1 MFVSFSHFLT
11 TSFIAIIVIIFFLAT
26 GLYIFKST
34 VTRELH
40 DIEKSYTRYV
50 ENNLFDEALYNSA
63 SKEDITLKSF
73 DGLNLTST
81 LIMNEN
87 PTNKFIVLVHGVSI
101 CYVGSL
107 KYFDIFYKNGFNVLI
122 VNQRRHGKSEGKYS
136 TYGFYE
142 KYDVNMWIEY
152 LKSRFGNDIIL
163 GLHGESMGAGTV
175 METIPLN
182 DSIKFVIEDCGYS
195 NFHELIGFQI
205 THAYKN
211 RLVRKILRP
220 SLIFAN
226 FFMKTK
232 AKFSMKKIVPI
243 DIVASTSLPM
253 MFIHG
258 KEDYFVPW
266 YMAVDLY
273 KAKTK
278 GYKEL
283 YLVEGAKHA
292 EALEVNKIL
301 YEKKIMTFIEKAL
314 SLYK

>member
-1 MFVSFSHFLT
+1 MTYIIILII
-11 TSFIAIIVIIFFLAT
+11 IAIIVIVFFLAT

-107 KYFDIFYKNGFNVLI
+107 KYFDIFYRNGFNVLI

-253 MFIHG
+253 MFVHG

>member
-1 MFVSFSHFLT
+1 MTYIIILIIMAILV
-11 TSFIAIIVIIFFLAT
+11 IAFFLAT
-26 GLYIFKST
+26 GLYIFRST

-40 DIEKSYTRYV
+40 DIEKSYNRYV
-50 ENNLFDEALYNSA
+50 ENNFFDEALYNSA

-205 THAYKN
+205 THEYKN

-220 SLIFAN
+220 SLLFAN

-253 MFIHG
+253 MFVHG
-258 KEDYFVPW
+258 KEDYFIPW

>member
-1 MFVSFSHFLT
+1 MTYLIILII
-11 TSFIAIIVIIFFLAT
+11 IAILVIVFFLAT

-107 KYFDIFYKNGFNVLI
+107 KYFDIFYRNGFNVLI

-243 DIVASTSLPM
+243 DIVSSTSLPM

>member
-1 MFVSFSHFLT
+1 MTYIIILII
-11 TSFIAIIVIIFFLAT
+11 IAILVIAFFLAT
-26 GLYIFKST
+26 GLYIFRST

-205 THAYKN
+205 THEYKN

-220 SLIFAN
+220 SLLFAN

-253 MFIHG
+253 MFVHG

-292 EALEVNKIL
+292 EALEVNKVL

>member
-1 MFVSFSHFLT
+1 MTYLIILII
-11 TSFIAIIVIIFFLAT
+11 IAIIVIVFFLAT

-266 YMAVDLY
+266 YMSVDLY
-273 KAKTK
+273 NAKTK
-278 GYKEL
+278 GYKKL

>member
-1 MFVSFSHFLT
+1 MTYLIILII
-11 TSFIAIIVIIFFLAT
+11 IAILVIVFFLAT

-107 KYFDIFYKNGFNVLI
+107 KYFDIFYRNGFNVLI

-243 DIVASTSLPM
+243 YIVSSTSLPM
-253 MFIHG
+253 MFVHG

-301 YEKKIMTFIEKAL
+301 YEKKIMTFIEKSL

>member
-1 MFVSFSHFLT
+1 MTYLIILII
-11 TSFIAIIVIIFFLAT
+11 IAIIVIVFFLAT

-243 DIVASTSLPM
+243 DIVSSTSLPM

-266 YMAVDLY
+266 YMALDLY

>member
-1 MFVSFSHFLT
+1 MTYIIILIIMAILV
-11 TSFIAIIVIIFFLAT
+11 IAFFLAT
-26 GLYIFKST
+26 GIYIFRST

-40 DIEKSYTRYV
+40 DIEKSYNRYV

-107 KYFDIFYKNGFNVLI
+107 KYFDIFYRNGFNVLI

-205 THAYKN
+205 THEYKN

-220 SLIFAN
+220 SLLFAN

-258 KEDYFVPW
+258 KGDYFVPW

>member
-1 MFVSFSHFLT
+1 MTYIIILII
-11 TSFIAIIVIIFFLAT
+11 IAILVIVFFLAT

-211 RLVRKILRP
+211 RLVRKILSP

-243 DIVASTSLPM
+243 DIVSSTSLPM

-266 YMAVDLY
+266 YMSVDLY
-273 KAKTK
+273 NAKTK
-278 GYKEL
+278 GYKKL

>member
-1 MFVSFSHFLT
+1 MTYIIILII
-11 TSFIAIIVIIFFLAT
+11 IAILIIVFFLAT

-34 VTRELH
+34 VTRKLH

-107 KYFDIFYKNGFNVLI
+107 KYFDIFYRNGFNVLI
-122 VNQRRHGKSEGKYS
+122 VNKRRHGKSEGKYS

-243 DIVASTSLPM
+243 DIVSSTSLPM

>member
-1 MFVSFSHFLT
+1 MTYIIILII
-11 TSFIAIIVIIFFLAT
+11 IAILVITFFLAT

-34 VTRELH
+34 ATRKLY
-40 DIEKSYTRYV
+40 DIDKSYARYV
-50 ENNLFDEALYNSA
+50 ENNLFDEVLYDSA
-63 SKEDITLKSF
+63 SKEDITLKSL
-73 DGLNLTST
+73 DDINLTST

-87 PTNKFIVLVHGVSI
+87 PTNKFIILVHGVSI

-107 KYFDIFYKNGFNVLI
+107 KYFDIFYKNGFNILI

-142 KYDVNMWIEY
+142 KYDLNMWIEY

-195 NFHELIGFQI
+195 NFYELIGFQI
-205 THAYKN
+205 THKYKN
-211 RLVRKILRP
+211 RIIRKILRP

-232 AKFSMKKIVPI
+232 AKFSMKKVVPI

-273 KAKTK
+273 NSKTK

-283 YLVEGAKHA
+283 YLVEGAEHA
-292 EALEVNKIL
+292 KALEVNKIL
-301 YEKKIMTFIEKAL
+301 YEKKIMAFIEKAL

>member
-1 MFVSFSHFLT
+1 MTYLIILII
-11 TSFIAIIVIIFFLAT
+11 IAIIVIVFFLAT

-182 DSIKFVIEDCGYS
+182 NSIKFVIEDCGYS
-195 NFHELIGFQI
+195 NFHELVGFQI

-243 DIVASTSLPM
+243 DIVSSTSLPM

>member
-1 MFVSFSHFLT
+1 MTYIIILII
-11 TSFIAIIVIIFFLAT
+11 IAIIVIVFFLAT

-50 ENNLFDEALYNSA
+50 ENNLFNEALYNSA

-107 KYFDIFYKNGFNVLI
+107 KYFDIFYKNGFNILI

-243 DIVASTSLPM
+243 DIVSSTSLPM
-253 MFIHG
+253 MFVHG

>member
-1 MFVSFSHFLT
+1 MTYLIILII
-11 TSFIAIIVIIFFLAT
+11 IAIIVIVFFLAT

-40 DIEKSYTRYV
+40 DIEKSYSRYV

-107 KYFDIFYKNGFNVLI
+107 KYFDIFYKNGFNLLI

-292 EALEVNKIL
+292 ETLEVNKII

>member
-1 MFVSFSHFLT
+1 MTYIIILII
-11 TSFIAIIVIIFFLAT
+11 IAIIVIVFFLAT

-50 ENNLFDEALYNSA
+50 ENNLFDEALYNST

-107 KYFDIFYKNGFNVLI
+107 KYFDIFYKNGFNILI

-232 AKFSMKKIVPI
+232 SKFSMKKIVPI
-243 DIVASTSLPM
+243 DIVSSTSLPI

>member
-1 MFVSFSHFLT
+1 MTYIIILII
-11 TSFIAIIVIIFFLAT
+11 IAIIVIVFFLAT

-107 KYFDIFYKNGFNVLI
+107 KYFDIFYKNGFNILI

-211 RLVRKILRP
+211 RLVRKILRS

-243 DIVASTSLPM
+243 DIVSSTSLPI

>member
-1 MFVSFSHFLT
+1 MTYLIILII
-11 TSFIAIIVIIFFLAT
+11 IAIIVIVFFLAT

-40 DIEKSYTRYV
+40 DIEKSYTRYI

-87 PTNKFIVLVHGVSI
+87 PTNKFIVLVNGVSI

-243 DIVASTSLPM
+243 DIVSSTSLPM

>member
-1 MFVSFSHFLT
+1 MTYLIILII
-11 TSFIAIIVIIFFLAT
+11 IAILVIIFFLAT

-232 AKFSMKKIVPI
+232 AKFSMKKIVHI
-243 DIVASTSLPM
+243 DIVSSTSLPM

-266 YMAVDLY
+266 YMSVDLY

>member
-1 MFVSFSHFLT
+1 MTYLIILII
-11 TSFIAIIVIIFFLAT
+11 IAIIVIVFFLAT

-40 DIEKSYTRYV
+40 DIEKSYTRYI

-136 TYGFYE
+136 TYSFYE

-243 DIVASTSLPM
+243 DIVSSTSLPM

>member
-1 MFVSFSHFLT
+1 MTYIIILII
-11 TSFIAIIVIIFFLAT
+11 IAILVIVFFLAT

>member
-1 MFVSFSHFLT
+1 MTYLIILII
-11 TSFIAIIVIIFFLAT
+11 IAILVIVFFLAT

-87 PTNKFIVLVHGVSI
+87 PTKKFIVLVHGVSI

-243 DIVASTSLPM
+243 DIVSSTSLPT

>member
-1 MFVSFSHFLT
+1 MTYLIILII
-11 TSFIAIIVIIFFLAT
+11 IAILVIVFFLAT

-40 DIEKSYTRYV
+40 NIEKSYTRYV

-182 DSIKFVIEDCGYS
+182 NSIKFVIEDCGYS
-195 NFHELIGFQI
+195 NFYELIGFQI
-205 THAYKN
+205 THQYKN

-243 DIVASTSLPM
+243 DIASSTSLPM

-266 YMAVDLY
+266 YMSVDLY

>member
-1 MFVSFSHFLT
+1 MTYLIILII
-11 TSFIAIIVIIFFLAT
+11 IAIIAIIFFLAT

-107 KYFDIFYKNGFNVLI
+107 KYFDIFYKNGFNLLI

-243 DIVASTSLPM
+243 DIVSSTSLPM

>member
-1 MFVSFSHFLT
+1 MTYLIILII
-11 TSFIAIIVIIFFLAT
+11 IAILVIVFFLAT

-107 KYFDIFYKNGFNVLI
+107 KYFDIFYRNGFNVLI

-243 DIVASTSLPM
+243 DIVSSTSLPM

-301 YEKKIMTFIEKAL
+301 YEKKIMTFIEKVL

>member
-1 MFVSFSHFLT
+1 
-11 TSFIAIIVIIFFLAT
+11 
-26 GLYIFKST
+26 
-34 VTRELH
+34 
-40 DIEKSYTRYV
+40 
-50 ENNLFDEALYNSA
+50 ALYNSA

>member
-1 MFVSFSHFLT
+1 MTYLIILII
-11 TSFIAIIVIIFFLAT
+11 IAIIVIVFFLAT

-107 KYFDIFYKNGFNVLI
+107 KYFDIFYRNGFNVLI

-243 DIVASTSLPM
+243 DIVSSTSLPM

>member
-1 MFVSFSHFLT
+1 MTYLIILII
-11 TSFIAIIVIIFFLAT
+11 IAILFIVFFLAT
-26 GLYIFKST
+26 GIYIFKST
-34 VTRELH
+34 ATRKLH

-73 DGLNLTST
+73 DSLNLTST

-195 NFHELIGFQI
+195 NFYELMGFQI

-211 RLVRKILRP
+211 RIVRKILHP

-253 MFIHG
+253 MFVHG

>member
-1 MFVSFSHFLT
+1 MTYIIILII
-11 TSFIAIIVIIFFLAT
+11 IAILIIVFFLAT

-34 VTRELH
+34 VTRKLH

-87 PTNKFIVLVHGVSI
+87 PTNKFIILVHGVSI

-243 DIVASTSLPM
+243 DIVSSTSLPM

-266 YMAVDLY
+266 YMSVDLY
-273 KAKTK
+273 NAKTK
-278 GYKEL
+278 GYKKL

>member
-1 MFVSFSHFLT
+1 MTYIIILII
-11 TSFIAIIVIIFFLAT
+11 IAIIVIVFFLAT

-107 KYFDIFYKNGFNVLI
+107 KYFDIFYRNGFNILI

-243 DIVASTSLPM
+243 DIVSSTSLPM
-253 MFIHG
+253 MFVHG

>member
-1 MFVSFSHFLT
+1 MII
-11 TSFIAIIVIIFFLAT
+11 IAILVIVFFLAT

-107 KYFDIFYKNGFNVLI
+107 KYFDIFYKNGFNILI

-243 DIVASTSLPM
+243 DIVSSTSLPM

>member
-1 MFVSFSHFLT
+1 MII
-11 TSFIAIIVIIFFLAT
+11 IAILVIVFFLAT

-107 KYFDIFYKNGFNVLI
+107 KYFDIFYRNGFNVLI

-243 DIVASTSLPM
+243 DIVSSTSLPM

>member
-1 MFVSFSHFLT
+1 MTYLIILII
-11 TSFIAIIVIIFFLAT
+11 IAILVIVFFLAT

-87 PTNKFIVLVHGVSI
+87 PTNKFIILVHGVSI

>member
-1 MFVSFSHFLT
+1 MTYLIILII
-11 TSFIAIIVIIFFLAT
+11 IAIIVIIFFLAT

-107 KYFDIFYKNGFNVLI
+107 KYFDIFYRNGFNVLI

-211 RLVRKILRP
+211 RLVRKILSP

-243 DIVASTSLPM
+243 DIVSSTSLPM

>member
-1 MFVSFSHFLT
+1 MTYLIILII
-11 TSFIAIIVIIFFLAT
+11 IAIIAIIFFLAT

-243 DIVASTSLPM
+243 DIVSSTSLPM

>member
-1 MFVSFSHFLT
+1 MTYLIILII
-11 TSFIAIIVIIFFLAT
+11 IAVIVIVFFLAT

-175 METIPLN
+175 IETIPLN

-243 DIVASTSLPM
+243 DIVASSSLPM
-253 MFIHG
+253 MFVHG
-258 KEDYFVPW
+258 KGDYFVPW

>member
-1 MFVSFSHFLT
+1 MTYLIILII
-11 TSFIAIIVIIFFLAT
+11 IAIIVIVFFLAT

-107 KYFDIFYKNGFNVLI
+107 KYFDIFYKNGFNLLI

-243 DIVASTSLPM
+243 DIVSSTSLPM

>member
-1 MFVSFSHFLT
+1 MTYIIILII
-11 TSFIAIIVIIFFLAT
+11 IAILVIIFFLAT
-26 GLYIFKST
+26 GLYIFRST

-40 DIEKSYTRYV
+40 DIEKSYNRYV

-73 DGLNLTST
+73 DGLNLNST

-205 THAYKN
+205 THEYKN

-220 SLIFAN
+220 SLLFAN

-253 MFIHG
+253 MFVHG

-301 YEKKIMTFIEKAL
+301 YEKKIITFIEKAL

>member
-1 MFVSFSHFLT
+1 MNYLIILII
-11 TSFIAIIVIIFFLAT
+11 IAIIVIVFFLAT

-40 DIEKSYTRYV
+40 DIEKSYTRYI

-243 DIVASTSLPM
+243 DIVSSTSLPM

>member
-1 MFVSFSHFLT
+1 MII
-11 TSFIAIIVIIFFLAT
+11 IAIIVIVFFLAT

-253 MFIHG
+253 IFIHG

>member
-1 MFVSFSHFLT
+1 MTYIIILII
-11 TSFIAIIVIIFFLAT
+11 IAIIVIVFFLAT

-40 DIEKSYTRYV
+40 DIEKSYSRYL

-211 RLVRKILRP
+211 RLVRKILSP

-243 DIVASTSLPM
+243 DIVSSTSLPM

-266 YMAVDLY
+266 YMALDLY